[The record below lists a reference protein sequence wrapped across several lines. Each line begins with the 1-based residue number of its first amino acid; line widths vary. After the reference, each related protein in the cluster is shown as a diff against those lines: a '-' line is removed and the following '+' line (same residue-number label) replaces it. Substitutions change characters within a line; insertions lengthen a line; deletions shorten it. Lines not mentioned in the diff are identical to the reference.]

1 VVSAEISTAD
11 AILFMLA
18 TSLSQDLYRRFVN
31 PGASDGQVLKVA
43 RAAAVA
49 GGTAGVALA
58 IVSPSVIDALSLFY
72 TVLSVSLF
80 VPVVA
85 GLYVRR
91 VGTPEAAAAIAA
103 GVATLLAAQLAT
115 GGRGWAGFTPALLG
129 LLAAITACAVVAVAR
144 GKYHGKGAP

>member
-1 VVSAEISTAD
+1 VVSAEISSAD
-11 AILFMLA
+11 AILFMLS
-18 TSLSQDLYRRFVN
+18 TSLSQDLYHRFVN
-31 PGASDGQVLKVA
+31 PGASDRQVLKVA
-43 RAAAVA
+43 RWAAVA

-58 IVSPSVIDALSLFY
+58 IVSPSVIDALKFFY

-103 GVATLLAAQLAT
+103 GVTVLLVAQLTSGNA
-115 GGRGWAGFTPALLG
+115 GWAGLTPPLLG
-129 LLAAITACAVVAVAR
+129 LLAATGACAIVGFSRR
-144 GKYHGKGAP
+144 GSNP